1 MTNCLRASLFPRVPP
16 YLKFIGHEESP
27 CLKIPLPIQK
37 HLKWKL
43 TTITP
48 IVVKKTL
55 TNSGFRLVKSECD
68 TAECPQEGKNILNVI
83 FRLLEIVEVG
93 REREIREVLRES
105 LLHVPFFNLH
115 LLAIFIACRPCRRL

>member
-1 MTNCLRASLFPRVPP
+1 MPILFLDFRTHQQTSCSDGLLAKEIKEIFFFSESPTCIPDSVTGCLRQSLFPRVPP
-16 YLKFIGHEESP
+16 YLKFVGHDEPPSQR
-27 CLKIPLPIQK
+27 IPLPIQK

-68 TAECPQEGKNILNVI
+68 TAECPQEGK
-83 FRLLEIVEVG
+83 G
-93 REREIREVLRES
+93 
-105 LLHVPFFNLH
+105 
-115 LLAIFIACRPCRRL
+115 